1 MNATLRAQNAYA
13 PNRPDIQTPRA
24 IEARV
29 MTQITARLA
38 RKTADFPTLAKA
50 VHDNRM
56 MWSALAID
64 VADAGNTLP
73 ASVRAQIFYLAEFTD
88 LHSRKFLRGE
98 ADLSAL
104 IDINTAVIRGLNTS
118 ERH

>member
-1 MNATLRAQNAYA
+1 MNAILKAQKAYA
-13 PNRPDIQTPRA
+13 PDRPAIQTPRA

-29 MTQITARLA
+29 ITQITARLA
-38 RKTADFPTLAKA
+38 HKSSDFPTLAKA

-56 MWSALAID
+56 MWSTLAID
-64 VADAGNTLP
+64 VADPGNTLP
-73 ASVRAQIFYLAEFTD
+73 APLRAQIFYLAEFTD

-104 IDINTAVIRGLNTS
+104 IDINTAIIRGLNAS
-118 ERH
+118 ERR